1 MVVVLR
7 KLASSGSVLRLVP
20 RRGQGPTAHETSA
33 STGLDDT
40 EILGA
45 VRRGDRSA
53 AVALHARVRPQIEVT
68 IHRLVGR
75 KDPDQDDL
83 AQLSLIALVSSL
95 DRFRGDC
102 SLDTWTARIT
112 AHTVFKE
119 LRRRRSARALLESAE
134 TCADGESSVGF
145 EREASVR
152 SSLRR
157 VREHL
162 DAMDPLRAWA
172 VVLHDV
178 CGHDLREIA
187 DIMECSVAAA
197 QSRLVRG
204 RSDLHDRLAADPELV
219 GALER
224 NEEGQ

>member
-1 MVVVLR
+1 
-7 KLASSGSVLRLVP
+7 VLRLVP
-20 RRGQGPTAHETSA
+20 RGGRAPAAREVSTSG
-33 STGLDDT
+33 GLDDA

-53 AVALHARVRPQIEVT
+53 AAALHARVRPQIEVT

-75 KDPDQDDL
+75 KDPDQDDWT
-83 AQLSLIALVSSL
+83 QLSLIALVSSL

-134 TCADGESSVGF
+134 ERLGVDSNVGF
-145 EREASVR
+145 EREASLR

-157 VREHL
+157 VRDHL
-162 DAMDPLRAWA
+162 DAMDPLRAWT

-178 CGHDLREIA
+178 CGHDLQEIA
-187 DIMECSVAAA
+187 EITECSVAAA

-204 RSDLHDRLAADPELV
+204 RGDLHARIAADPELA

-224 NEEGQ
+224 NEEGR

>member
-1 MVVVLR
+1 LVVLR
-7 KLASSGSVLRLVP
+7 KVASSARVLRLVP
-20 RRGQGPTAHETSA
+20 RGEQA
-33 STGLDDT
+33 STARAGSIALDDA

-53 AVALHARVRPQIEVT
+53 AAALHARIRPQIELT
-68 IHRLVGR
+68 LHRLLGR
-75 KDPDQDDL
+75 RDPDQDDL
-83 AQLSLIALVSSL
+83 AQLSLIALVGSL

-134 TCADGESSVGF
+134 ERLDVEPSVGL
-145 EREASVR
+145 EREACLR
-152 SSLRR
+152 SLLRR
-157 VREHL
+157 VRHHL
-162 DAMDPLRAWA
+162 DAMDPLRAWT

-178 CGHDLREIA
+178 SGHDLREIA

-204 RSDLHDRLAADPELV
+204 RADLHERIAADPELA

-224 NEEGQ
+224 DEDGR